1 MLIARKMVA
10 GTAEIMSLGLFV
22 GMVWLWA
29 AVIAGPNV

>member
-10 GTAEIMSLGLFV
+10 GTAELLSLGVFV

-29 AVIAGPNV
+29 AVMAGPGV

>member
-1 MLIARKMVA
+1 MLIARKMIA

-29 AVIAGPNV
+29 AVIAGPGV

>member
-29 AVIAGPNV
+29 AVIAGPGV

>member
-1 MLIARKMVA
+1 MMIARKMVA

>member
-1 MLIARKMVA
+1 MIIARKMFA

-29 AVIAGPNV
+29 AVISGPNV

>member
-1 MLIARKMVA
+1 MMIARKMVA

-29 AVIAGPNV
+29 AVIAGPSV